1 MAEQTTR
8 KINRLN
14 DFFFKNLMGDS
25 KRSKLTLRFLNLI
38 LDRNGA
44 DAFTSVE
51 FLNKE
56 QEPLT
61 LDGKLSILDIKAS
74 VDNKTFVDI
83 EVQVARENFF
93 VKRSMYYLSRMYS
106 EQAVKKQ
113 NYEDLKPV
121 IGINLL
127 DFRLFKKAPKW
138 HNRAKFI
145 LTETGQPI
153 TDCITLHFLELPK
166 LKYSDVKA
174 VKKLDAWGAYFAGAP
189 EEELEVLYMNE
200 PLLKEAISYEKMFAN
215 NNDMY
220 RKYQQR
226 EDAIRD
232 ENTKIIMSERR
243 GIAIGKKQGIA
254 IGKEQ
259 GITIGKEQGITIGKE
274 QGITIGE
281 ERQKQREKQR
291 RIAETKA
298 LAKKMLDDGM
308 PISSIAKYTNLS
320 IDEIENLK

>member
-1 MAEQTTR
+1 MAKQTTR

-14 DFFFKNLMGDS
+14 DFFFKNLMGDN

-106 EQAVKKQ
+106 EQAVRGQ
-113 NYEDLKPV
+113 NYENLKPV

-127 DFRLFKKAPKW
+127 DFILFEDALKW
-138 HNRAKFI
+138 HNRAKFV
-145 LTETGQPI
+145 LTETGKPL

-166 LKYSDVKA
+166 LKYSDVKV
-174 VKKLDAWGAYFAGAP
+174 VKRLEAWGAYFAGAP

-200 PLLKEAISYEKMFAN
+200 PLLKDALSYEKVFTN
-215 NNDMY
+215 NDDMY

-232 ENTKIIMSERR
+232 EQTKIAMGEQR
-243 GIAIGKKQGIA
+243 GIAIGEQRGIA
-254 IGKEQ
+254 IGEQ
-259 GITIGKEQGITIGKE
+259 
-274 QGITIGE
+274 
-281 ERQKQREKQR
+281 RQKQRDKQR
-291 RIAETKA
+291 RIADTKA
-298 LAKKMLDDGM
+298 LAKKMLNNGM
-308 PISSIAKYTNLS
+308 DINDIVEYTNLS
-320 IDEIENLK
+320 MAEIESLKQ

>member
-1 MAEQTTR
+1 MAEPEVR

-14 DFFFKNLMGDS
+14 DFFFKNLMGDE

-38 LDRNGA
+38 LDRNG
-44 DAFTSVE
+44 DNAFTKVV

-74 VDNKTFVDI
+74 VDDKTFVDI

-93 VKRSMYYLSRMYS
+93 MKRSMYYLSRMFS
-106 EQAVKKQ
+106 EQAVKGQ
-113 NYEDLKPV
+113 NYENLKPV

-127 DFRLFKKAPKW
+127 DFTLFKEAPKW

-145 LTETGQPI
+145 LTETGKPL

-174 VKKLDAWGAYFAGAP
+174 VKRLEAWGAYFAGAP

-200 PLLKEAISYEKMFAN
+200 PLLKDALSYEKVFTN
-215 NNDMY
+215 NDDMY

-232 ENTKIIMSERR
+232 EQTKIAMGEERGERR
-243 GIAIGKKQGIA
+243 GIA
-254 IGKEQ
+254 
-259 GITIGKEQGITIGKE
+259 
-274 QGITIGE
+274 IGE

-291 RIAETKA
+291 RISEIRAMARE
-298 LAKKMLDDGM
+298 MLNDNM
-308 PISSIAKYTNLS
+308 PVSFIAKYTKLS
-320 IDEIENLK
+320 VGEIESLK